1 MSARSLGWFLSVA
14 VLVVP
19 TPLTLDAVQSQGSGY
34 PWAPDAR
41 CSLNPAKPAGLH
53 PEAIAALQGLA
64 LAHRITQGINHAV
77 ERGNVHDTD
86 GLVDGKAYTAAADI
100 SVRCLSEAQ
109 IRMLLDRLA
118 DAGFAAWYRK
128 DGQDGWKGPPH
139 IHAVFAGCRLKPV
152 LHLQVEDWLRGGTG
166 LSRNDPYKFWQP
178 SSLAREKLFDRYRP
192 YSPTGKP

>member
-1 MSARSLGWFLSVA
+1 MVMLWIIA
-14 VLVVP
+14 VVLAAGSP
-19 TPLTLDAVQSQGSGY
+19 TGADAQTPAY
-34 PWAPDAR
+34 PWAPNVS
-41 CSLNPAKPAGLH
+41 CNLNPAKPAGLH
-53 PEAIAALQGLA
+53 PEALAALKGLA

-86 GLVDGKAYTAAADI
+86 GLIDGRAYTAAADI
-100 SVRCLSEAQ
+100 SVRCLSETQ

-128 DGQDGWKGPPH
+128 DGQDGWNGPPH

-166 LSRNDPYKFWQP
+166 LSRNEAYKFWQP
-178 SSLAREKLFDRYRP
+178 SRPAREKLRELYRP
-192 YSPTGKP
+192 YLPTPKP

>member
-1 MSARSLGWFLSVA
+1 MSARSLPWILFLG
-14 VLVVP
+14 VLLFS
-19 TPLTLDAVQSQGSGY
+19 TLLTLDAAQSQAQGY
-34 PWAPDAR
+34 PWAPGVR
-41 CSLNPAKPAGLH
+41 CDLNPAKPAGLH
-53 PEAIAALQGLA
+53 PEALAALKRLA
-64 LAHRITQGINHAV
+64 LAHRITQGINHAA

-86 GLVDGKAYTAAADI
+86 GVVDGKAYTAASDI

-128 DGQDGWKGPPH
+128 DGQDDWKGPPH

-166 LSRNDPYKFWQP
+166 LSRNAAYKFWQP
-178 SSLAREKLFDRYRP
+178 TDQAREKLRDRYRP
-192 YSPTGKP
+192 YSATER